1 VRKELKASTLETAF
15 EDAWFP
21 SHSFHGTAEFAA
33 QMGDIDATHV
43 AQLNAFELLPEPL
56 ARIQFRGIGR
66 QTLHM
71 QPLCCPI
78 REELSDGMA
87 TVDGSAIPDDDHAA
101 GDLAQDGCLPHRRI
115 GAHHTGQRIE
125 ARFVYEEEALLLTLR
140 PFLMADQVSSRQ
152 WVMAASSR

>member
-1 VRKELKASTLETAF
+1 
-15 EDAWFP
+15 
-21 SHSFHGTAEFAA
+21 
-33 QMGDIDATHV
+33 
-43 AQLNAFELLPEPL
+43 
-56 ARIQFRGIGR
+56 
-66 QTLHM
+66 
-71 QPLCCPI
+71 
-78 REELSDGMA
+78 MA

-125 ARFVYEEEALLLTLR
+125 ARFVYEEEALLLALC